1 MFRVC
6 VFSLWIGLTASTFGD
21 GRIERIE
28 TLAGQVAY
36 VAPPGGEGDGRADQA
51 GFLTDGWLLTV
62 FEDPPPVDSSLS
74 YRIDDASRSEASV
87 RAFDR
92 DSGLTIATVDTSHE
106 ALSKSDRDVTWSDRV
121 TVVGPWMP
129 DEPIVIGG
137 RAATREA
144 TGGAGGRRGFKVDA
158 TLTAT
163 MVGAPV
169 FDDGFS
175 LVGVVHSPLVAGG
188 AGLPS
193 LWSVLDVD
201 EVQKLIEFTDN
212 GGRGALP
219 RAWLGVAYQ
228 WADGRLRV
236 VDVVDGTPADDSGL
250 KDGDTILS
258 IWGQVVDRKDALADA
273 IADADIGDLLKL
285 EIIRDEQVLTPEIVL
300 AVKPESS
307 DDPPE
312 VTVSTSPV
320 FRWVDGDLQPIPG
333 VEVPLSDEIRK
344 QIESAI
350 NLPMLFNADKRLIP
364 VPPAL
369 PIVSSIQAVPPD
381 VNRRLDTLTEAIERL
396 TEKMELLGE
405 PSASNR

>member
-6 VFSLWIGLTASTFGD
+6 LFGLAIGLTASTFGED
-21 GRIERIE
+21 RTERIE

-36 VAPPGGEGDGRADQA
+36 VAPPGGEGDGRADHA

-62 FEDPPPVDSSLS
+62 FENPPPVGSSLS

-92 DSGLTIATVDTSHE
+92 DSGLTIAAVDTSHE
-106 ALSKSDRDVTWSDRV
+106 ALSISDRDVTWSDRV
-121 TVVGPWMP
+121 TVLGPWMP
-129 DEPIVIGG
+129 DEPVVIGG
-137 RAATREA
+137 RVATRVA
-144 TGGAGGRRGFKVDA
+144 AGGAGGRRGFKVDA

-193 LWSVLDVD
+193 LWSVLDAD
-201 EVQKLIEFTDN
+201 EVLTLINFADD
-212 GGRGALP
+212 GGRGAMP

-236 VDVVDGTPADDSGL
+236 VDVVDGTPADESGL

-273 IADADIGDLLKL
+273 IADAEIGDRLTL

-300 AVKPESS
+300 AAKPESS
-307 DDPPE
+307 GDPPK
-312 VTVSTSPV
+312 VMVSTSPV
-320 FRWVDGDLQPIPG
+320 FRWVDGVLQPIPG
-333 VEVPLSDEIRK
+333 ADIPLSDEMRK

-350 NLPMLFNADKRLIP
+350 SLPKFFDASQGLIP
-364 VPPAL
+364 RPPAL

-396 TEKMELLGE
+396 TEKVESLGE
-405 PSASNR
+405 PSASSR